1 MIRNAKLDRQIWVCL
16 FTGSSAVDGEILMV
30 PHIQVVI
37 MVACKSVKCPSVFL
51 LQLLT
56 SKRRVARG
64 ADPHICTQKD
74 KLRLPDWWD
83 SKQRS
88 PAIDKRNDILSR
100 IFKTKCST
108 ISESDIH
115 NLTLSGFW
123 INLALFKETV
133 KMFACNWFRKYSLE
147 CEKATVGNKKIV
159 FYHCST

>member
-16 FTGSSAVDGEILMV
+16 FTGSSAVDGVILMV

-37 MVACKSVKCPSVFL
+37 MAACKSVKCPSVDFEETGCL
-51 LQLLT
+51 SCWL
-56 SKRRVARG
+56 SARKRINWDFQING
-64 ADPHICTQKD
+64 
-74 KLRLPDWWD
+74 D

-100 IFKTKCST
+100 IFKTECST

-115 NLTLSGFW
+115 NLTLSGFR
-123 INLALFKETV
+123 INLTLFKETV
-133 KMFACNWFRKYSLE
+133 KMFACKRFLKYSLE
-147 CEKATVGNKKIV
+147 CGKATVENKKIV